1 MSTTRRT
8 RRESRLGPLDG
19 EREPEPMFTLHE
31 GTTPLL
37 LSLPHVGT
45 EIPAELRAVLVPRAL
60 ALEDTDWHLAEVYS
74 FARDLGASILVPRC
88 SRYVIDLNRP
98 PTSNA
103 VMYAGANNTELVPT
117 HFFSG
122 DPLYRDGREPDAR
135 EIESRRETYW
145 RPYHAAMTSELARLR
160 SEHGHAILWDGHS
173 IQPVLPWLFEG
184 RLPDL
189 NLGTAGGA
197 SCASSLRDALM
208 KVLASQTAFSRVTD
222 GRFKG
227 GYITRHRGRPQEGV
241 HAIQLEMGLQVYMDD
256 RRASVP
262 AAAPDA
268 DKLARLQPVLRALL
282 QTTLD
287 WRPDGD

>member
-8 RRESRLGPLDG
+8 RRESRLGALDG
-19 EREPEPMFTLHE
+19 EAEPEPVFTLHE

-45 EIPAELRAVLVPRAL
+45 EIPPELRAVLVPRAL
-60 ALEDTDWHLAEVYS
+60 GLEDTDWHLAEVYG
-74 FARDLGASILVPRC
+74 FARELGASILMPRC

-98 PTSNA
+98 PSKA
-103 VMYAGANNTELVPT
+103 KMYAGANNTELVPT

-122 DPLYRDGREPDAR
+122 DPLYRLGREPDKL

-160 SEHGHAILWDGHS
+160 SEHGYAVLWDGHS
-173 IQPVLPWLFEG
+173 IQSVLPWLFEG

-197 SCASSLRDALM
+197 SCAPTLRDALM
-208 KVLASQTAFSRVTD
+208 TVLASQTTFSHVTD

-241 HAIQLEMGLQVYMDD
+241 HAVQMEIGLQVYMDE
-256 RRASVP
+256 RQACVP
-262 AAAPDA
+262 AAAPNPTR
-268 DKLARLQPVLRALL
+268 LAKLQPVLRSLL
-282 QTTLD
+282 QAALD
-287 WRPDGD
+287 WRADGP

>member
-1 MSTTRRT
+1 MSTARRT
-8 RRESRLGPLDG
+8 RRESRMGPLDG
-19 EREPEPMFTLHE
+19 EPEAEPVFTLHE

-45 EIPAELRAVLVPRAL
+45 EIPPELRAVMLPRAL
-60 ALEDTDWHLAEVYS
+60 LLEDTDWNLAEVYA
-74 FARDLGASILVPRC
+74 FARELGASILVPRC

-208 KVLASQTAFSRVTD
+208 AVLASQTAFGHVTD

-227 GYITRHRGRPQEGV
+227 GHITRHYGRPHEGV
-241 HAIQLEMGLQVYMDD
+241 HAVQLEKCWSCYMHEGGGL
-256 RRASVP
+256 
-262 AAAPDA
+262 APEA
-268 DKLARLQPVLRALL
+268 KLMARLQPVLESLL

-287 WRPDGD
+287 WRPDAG